1 MLRQSAPAAAGLRRG
16 DSSRLAFLHHLARG
30 VSEPQGLLA
39 ACWPG
44 GPPDSCLG
52 GWWFCFIYSALAS
65 GSPCAEEKKET
76 NCGECGGGTKNR
88 REPSSGRERPGR
100 SSEAIPWGA
109 EHRASTAPA
118 PRPADPARI
127 FHVSFPFFFFPPL
140 RFYFFSLYFSS
151 PFPLSLPFPA
161 QSPCALLSLL
171 SGAISS

>member
-30 VSEPQGLLA
+30 VSEPQGFLA

-76 NCGECGGGTKNR
+76 NCGECGGEQQTEGSRAPAGRGRGAPR
-88 REPSSGRERPGR
+88 RRSRGEP
-100 SSEAIPWGA
+100 
-109 EHRASTAPA
+109 STAPA
-118 PRPADPARI
+118 PRQLRAPPI
-127 FHVSFPFFFFPPL
+127 PPGFSTFLSLFFFFFPSPPFLFFLPL
-140 RFYFFSLYFSS
+140 FFFSIS
-151 PFPLSLPFPA
+151 PSLPSL
-161 QSPCALLSLL
+161 SP
-171 SGAISS
+171 